1 MRDWVDTLLRA
12 ITRKTIPVGDVV
24 LRDQTDLST
33 DPLRAELF
41 SVDQLAQ
48 HAQEIAGWYSVE
60 TRKKGI
66 DRLLPRLIENET
78 VLLETY
84 ELISA
89 AVEVNRRIAP
99 AGEWLLDNFYLVEEQ
114 IRTARRHLPK
124 GYSKEL
130 PHLMKGPL
138 KGYPRVY
145 FIARELIA
153 HVDGRVDTASLSG
166 FIEAYQNVTPL
177 LIGELWAVPI
187 MLRLSLIENLR
198 RVADRIAANRR
209 DSDVASYW
217 ADRIVKTVETDPK
230 CLIQV
235 VAEMASSD
243 PPMTSAFVAELARRL
258 QGWSAALAFPLTW
271 IEQRLSEMNMTIE
284 QMVQAESQSQ
294 AADQVSIGNSINSF
308 RLLDAMDWREFV
320 ERMSVVERTLRENPA
335 DEYGDMDFA
344 TRDRYRHVVEAI
356 AKESGIAEEKVAL
369 KAMELALDNRIQHGG
384 AGRAS
389 HVGYYLIDEGRP
401 SLLSA
406 LSVPPSIGDR
416 CRAFGYAHS
425 LGLYLGGIALITGS
439 IVLLGYR
446 FTSPLFFGI
455 DLLALLLLLIPAS
468 QAGVTLINWLVTLLV
483 NPVLLPRMDF
493 SDGIPFEMR
502 TLVVIPTVLAEPG
515 DVDDLLESL
524 EVRYLA
530 NRDKNLYFAL
540 LTDLVTAKEET
551 LPGDEAMVLR
561 LGQGIEELNERYRE
575 EKAGTFFLMHRPR
588 TWNPVEGE
596 WMGYERKRGIISA
609 LNRLLRENMI
619 DEFSVIIG
627 DQSLLS
633 GVKYVITLDTDTQ
646 LPRDMARQMVG
657 TMAHPLNQPV
667 IDPMTKS
674 VCDGYSLL
682 QPRVGLLLP
691 DIGLSR
697 FVRYFGGEPGIDP
710 YTRAIS
716 DVYQDLF
723 FEGSFIGKGIYDVDI
738 FAQSAEGRFPENLIL
753 SHDLLEGCYA
763 RTGLVSDL
771 QVFEEY
777 PARYLTDIKRRHRW
791 IRGDWQI
798 APWVLSKVPGPDGVK
813 VKNSLSL
820 LSRWKIFDNLRR
832 SIVPPAMLLLLVI
845 SWAFLPQVW
854 TWLIIGVYLVPPAL
868 MYLWRVVRKSPD
880 QSLPFHLREVLSSLP
895 VQFAVPVISLAL
907 LPYEAFISLDAVL
920 RTWWRMLISHRCLLN
935 WTTYREAD
943 RSGQSDLIGSY
954 YTMWTAP
961 LVAVLSLSGLVLFRP
976 SALMS
981 AGLFVVAWIASPGLA
996 WWLSQPIP
1004 TKTTALTPDQML
1016 FLRAISRRTWRFFET
1031 FVTANE
1037 HWLPPDNYQEEPIA
1051 VIAHR
1056 TSPTDIGLSLLAD
1069 LGAYD
1074 SGYISARRLVERT
1087 GKTLQTMAGMKRFRG
1102 HFYNWYDTVTLEP
1115 LLPLYISTVDS
1126 GNLTAHLLILRQG
1139 LSDLSE
1145 APVVSNMAFEG
1156 IADTLAL
1163 LNEAVLAAV
1172 KAEAGAVSDETRA
1185 WIAEIDVACT
1195 VMPKT
1200 LHEVWQGLVVL
1211 RDLSSKVA
1219 GDLRSH
1225 SDDEIRWWAQAVEQQ
1240 VHDHLEDL
1248 KSLASWVTVELPR
1261 NTPTIAPFP
1270 EYQEIWDRILNLKES
1285 IPTLAEVTDLEE
1297 GLLGPLDTLLS
1308 RILALSPGGEGVSDE
1323 TRSWLLSLRKKIQSS
1338 SEEVGERLKLVDNLI
1353 ALCTNFSGIEYEF
1366 LYDRTSELLSIGY
1379 NATDLRR
1386 DASSY
1391 DLLASEARL
1400 ASYVAIAQG
1409 SLPQEHWFALGRL
1422 LTAGSTGEP
1431 ILLSWS
1437 GSMFEYLMPLLVMPT
1452 YENTLLDRT
1461 YHAMVARQI
1470 EYGRRRGVPWGV
1482 SESGYNITDANLN
1495 YQYRAF
1501 GVPGLGFKR
1510 GLAEDLVITPYASA
1524 MALMV
1529 DPRAACQNLEQLAL
1543 SGFVGQYGFY
1553 EAIDFTPSRV
1563 SPGQSYAVVRS
1574 YMVHH
1579 QGMTLL
1585 SLLYLRGRPMQR
1597 RFEAE
1602 PLLKATSL
1610 LLQEKVPKVA
1620 PFYPHA
1626 GEVQGIHKM
1635 LGEPESMMRVYTT
1648 PNTPRPE
1655 VQLLSNGR
1663 YHVMVNNA
1671 GAGYSRWKDLAV
1683 TRWREDPTADCAG
1696 TFCYVRDVESGV
1708 FWSTAF
1714 QPACR
1719 PTSSYQAIFQQPRAE
1734 FRRRDPDIDTH
1745 VEVIVSPED
1754 DVELR
1759 RVRITNRSWR
1769 RRTIE
1774 LTSYAEVVLAPQG
1787 ADESHPAFSNLFV
1800 QTELVRSRNGI
1811 LATRR
1816 PRSDG
1821 EHPPWLFHM
1830 MTLHGTTSVRK
1841 ISYETDRAR
1850 FIGRGRTL
1858 RDPVAMTD
1866 SSTLSDTAG
1875 SVLDPVVAIRCTIT
1889 IEPQETA
1896 VVNIFT
1902 GVSETRV
1909 GAEGLIEKY
1918 YDAYI
1923 GERVAELAWTHAQVV
1938 LRQLNATESQ
1948 ARDFASL
1955 AASVVYANPTRRAS
1969 PEVLIQNRRGQSGL
1983 WGYGISGDYPIVL
1996 VRIRDRSGLALVREM
2011 VQAHAYW
2018 RVKGLM
2024 VDLVIWNEDQSGYR
2038 QELQDEIHRQ
2048 MAGSPDIQQID
2059 RPGGIFVRRLE
2070 QMSDEDRVLMQT
2082 VARVII
2088 TDRGGSLAEQ
2098 MERGGWSDLAVPPL
2112 IPVKTWRPE
2121 RPSLL
2126 ADAEDG
2132 LRFFNGYG
2140 GFTEDGHEYRI
2151 ISGAGK
2157 ETPAPWVN
2165 VLANPIFGTVIS
2177 ESGGSYTWSENAH
2190 EFRLTPWYNDPVRD
2204 LSGEALYIRD
2214 EETGRF
2220 WSPTPLP
2227 ARGTH
2232 QYLTRH
2238 GFGYSVFE
2246 YAESGIHTKLTV
2258 FVPVDSSVK
2267 FLVLKIRNT
2276 SGRVRALSV
2285 TGYVEWVLGELRQRS
2300 LLHVTTEIDPIS
2312 GALFARN
2319 PYNNEFPDRV
2329 AFFDANELNRTVT
2342 GDRHEFLGRNG
2353 TPAAPAAMGRARLSG
2368 KVGPG
2373 LDPCAAIQVPFSL
2386 ADGQEH
2392 EIVFM
2397 LGVGHDLDAAR
2408 NLIQRYRGVGPARTE
2423 LEAVR
2428 QYWTWTLGA
2437 VHISTP
2443 DPSVDLLA
2451 NGWLMYQT
2459 LACRIWGRTG
2469 FYQSGGAFGFR
2480 DQLQDVM
2487 PILHAEPRLARKH
2500 LLLCAGHQFVEG
2512 DVQHW
2517 WHPPMDRGVRTHCSD
2532 DYLWL
2537 PLVTCRYVLGTRD
2550 TGVLN
2555 ERIPFLEGR
2564 PLKPEEESY
2573 YDLPRVSP
2581 ESGTLYEHCV
2591 RAIRWGLKFGSH
2603 GLPLIGSGDWND
2615 GMNLVGAHGQGESVW
2630 LGFFLYDV
2638 LFQFAEVARI
2648 REDTEFADLCMVNA
2662 ERLRQ
2667 NLEQNGWDGRWYR
2680 RAYFDSGEPL
2690 GSNQNQECFID
2701 SIAQSWS
2708 VLSGAGDKERVRT
2721 AMESVEEHL
2730 VRHQD
2735 RLIAL
2740 LTPPFDK
2747 STPNPG
2753 YIKGYVPGVRENGG
2767 QYTHAAIWV
2776 VMAFAALGDQRRS
2789 WDLFNL
2795 INPINH
2801 SSTPEDAKRYRVEPY
2816 VAAADVYAVE
2826 PHIGRGGW
2834 TWYTGSAGWMY
2845 RLILESLLG
2854 VRLEVDTLHFS
2865 PCIPVGW
2872 SSFTMDYRF
2881 HETVHH
2887 IVITATG
2894 TACGV
2899 RSVTVD
2905 GLLQPDRTVRLV
2917 NDHREHMVEVVLG

>member
-1 MRDWVDTLLRA
+1 MDWVNTLLRK
-12 ITRKTIPVGDVV
+12 ITLKTVPSGDKVSV
-24 LRDQTDLST
+24 AQTCLST

-41 SVDQLAQ
+41 SIDQLAQ
-48 HAQEIAGWYSVE
+48 HAQEMAGWYRVE
-60 TRKKGI
+60 TSMGT
-66 DRLLPRLIENET
+66 DRLLPRLAENET

-130 PHLMKGPL
+130 PHLVKGPL
-138 KGYPRVY
+138 EGYPRVY

-153 HVDGRVDTASLSG
+153 HVDGRVDTESLSS

-177 LIGELWAVPI
+177 LIGELWAIPI

-209 DSDVASYW
+209 DSDAASYW
-217 ADRIVKTVETDPK
+217 ADRMVKTVEVDPK
-230 CLIQV
+230 SLILV
-235 VAEMASSD
+235 VAEMATSE

-271 IEQRLSEMNMTIE
+271 IEQRLSELNLTID
-284 QMVQAESQSQ
+284 QMVQAETQAQ

-320 ERMSVVERTLRENPA
+320 ERMSFVERTLRENPA

-344 TRDRYRHVVEAI
+344 TRDRYRHVVEEI
-356 AKESGIAEEKVAL
+356 AKMSGISEEKVAL
-369 KAMELALDNRIQHGG
+369 KAMELALDNRIRYGG
-384 AGRAS
+384 AERAS
-389 HVGYYLIDEGRP
+389 HVGYYLIDDGLN
-401 SLLSA
+401 SLYSA
-406 LSVPPSIGDR
+406 LSLPYSITDR
-416 CRAFGYAHS
+416 FRIFGNAHS

-439 IVLLGYR
+439 IALFGYWLLP
-446 FTSPLFFGI
+446 SPFRWTA
-455 DLLALLLLLIPAS
+455 LLAVLLLLVPAS
-468 QAGVTLINWLVTLLV
+468 QAGVTLVNWLVTLLIE
-483 NPVLLPRMDF
+483 PVLIPKMDF
-493 SDGIPFEMR
+493 SEGIPFEMR
-502 TLVVIPTVLAEPG
+502 TLVVVPTVLAEPD

-530 NRDKNLYFAL
+530 NRDSNLYFAL
-540 LTDLVTAKEET
+540 LTDLVTAAEET
-551 LPGDEAMVLR
+551 LPGEEAMILR
-561 LGQGIEELNERYRE
+561 LGQGIEELNERYRG
-575 EKAGTFFLMHRPR
+575 EKAGTFFLMHRSR
-588 TWNPVEGE
+588 AWNPVEE
-596 WMGYERKRGIISA
+596 AWMGYERKRGIISA
-609 LNRLLRENMI
+609 LNRLLRE
-619 DEFSVIIG
+619 DLADDFSVIIG
-627 DQSLLS
+627 DRALLS

-657 TMAHPLNQPV
+657 AMAHPLNRPV
-667 IDPMTKS
+667 INPETRS
-674 VCDGYSLL
+674 VREGHSLL

-691 DIGLSR
+691 DTGLSR

-716 DVYQDLF
+716 DVYQDVF
-723 FEGSFIGKGIYDVDI
+723 SEGSFIGKGIYDVDA
-738 FAQSAEGRFPENLIL
+738 FAHSVEGRFPENLIL

-763 RTGLVSDL
+763 RTGLASDL

-777 PARYLTDIKRRHRW
+777 PTRYLTDIKRRHRW

-798 APWVLSKVPGPDGVK
+798 APWIFSRVPCSDGGRQ
-813 VKNSLSL
+813 KNPLSL

-832 SIVPPAMLLLLVI
+832 SFVSPAMLLLLIV
-845 SWAFLPQVW
+845 SWAFLPMIW
-854 TWLIIGVYLVPPAL
+854 TWLVAGIYLVPPVL
-868 MYLWRVVRKSPD
+868 MYLWRLVRKPPD
-880 QSLPFHLREVLSSLP
+880 QSLPFHLREVISSLP
-895 VQFAVPVISLAL
+895 VQFAAPLCSLAL

-920 RTWWRMLISHRCLLN
+920 RTWWRMLISHRSLLN

-943 RSGQSDLIGSY
+943 RNGQNGLIESY
-954 YTMWTAP
+954 YTMWIAP
-961 LVAVLSLSGLVLFRP
+961 VVAVLSLAGLALFRP
-976 SALMS
+976 SALLP
-981 AGLFVVAWIASPGLA
+981 AGLFVVAWVASPALA

-1004 TKTTALTPDQML
+1004 IRTTVLTPDQML

-1031 FVTANE
+1031 FVTADE
-1037 HWLPPDNYQEEPIA
+1037 HWLPPDNYQEQPIP

-1069 LGAYD
+1069 LAAYD
-1074 SGYISARRLVERT
+1074 SGYISAGRLIDRT
-1087 GKTLQTMAGMKRFRG
+1087 GKTLKTMEQMKRFRG
-1102 HFYNWYDTVTLEP
+1102 HFYNWYDTITLEP
-1115 LLPLYISTVDS
+1115 LLPQYISTVDS
-1126 GNLTAHLLILRQG
+1126 GNLAGHLLILRQG
-1139 LSDLSE
+1139 LSELSE
-1145 APVVSNMAFEG
+1145 ASVISDLAAEG

-1163 LNEAVLAAV
+1163 LEEAVTSAV
-1172 KAEAGAVSDETRA
+1172 RVEADAVSDETRSL
-1185 WIAEIDVACT
+1185 IAEIRTSLV
-1195 VMPKT
+1195 VMPET
-1200 LHEVWQGLVVL
+1200 LREAWQGLVVL
-1211 RDLSSKVA
+1211 HDLTSKVA
-1219 GDLRSH
+1219 ADLRSH
-1225 SDDEIRWWAQAVEQQ
+1225 PDEEIRWWAQAVERQ
-1240 VHDHLEDL
+1240 VHDHQEDL
-1248 KSLASWVTVELPR
+1248 EMLASWVLVDLPLDGAGLVPFSEYPEL
-1261 NTPTIAPFP
+1261 
-1270 EYQEIWDRILNLKES
+1270 QSRIQDLWGS
-1285 IPTLAEVTDLEE
+1285 VPTLGEVAALEE
-1297 GLLGPLDTLLS
+1297 HLLGPLDALLTRVLTPGS
-1308 RILALSPGGEGVSDE
+1308 GGEEVSGE
-1323 TRSWLLSLRKKIQSS
+1323 TRSWLLALREKIRSS
-1338 SEEVGERLKLVDNLI
+1338 GEAAAERLKMADGLI
-1353 ALCTNFSGIEYEF
+1353 GLCTTFSEIDYEF
-1366 LYDRTSELLSIGY
+1366 LYDRTSDLLSIGY

-1386 DASSY
+1386 DASFY

-1400 ASYVAIAQG
+1400 TSYVAIAQG
-1409 SLPQEHWFALGRL
+1409 NLPQEHWFALGRL

-1452 YENTLLDRT
+1452 YDNTLLDRT
-1461 YHAMVARQI
+1461 YHAVVARQI
-1470 EYGRRRGVPWGV
+1470 EYGRRHGVPWGT

-1529 DPRAACQNLEQLAL
+1529 DPRAACLNLQQMAA

-1553 EAIDFTPSRV
+1553 EAIDFTPSRIN
-1563 SPGQSYAVVRS
+1563 PGQSHAVVHS
-1574 YMVHH
+1574 FMVHH
-1579 QGMTLL
+1579 QGMSLL
-1585 SLLYLRGRPMQR
+1585 SLVYLRGRPMQR

-1602 PLLKATSL
+1602 PHLKATAL

-1635 LGEPESMMRVYTT
+1635 LGEPESMMRVFTT

-1663 YHVMVNNA
+1663 YHVMINNA

-1683 TRWREDPTADCAG
+1683 TRWREDPTADSAG
-1696 TFCYVRDVESGV
+1696 IFCYIRDVESGL

-1719 PTSSYQAIFQQPRAE
+1719 PSPSYQAIFQQARAE
-1734 FRRRDPDIDTH
+1734 FRRHDPDIDTY

-1754 DVELR
+1754 DVEMR

-1774 LTSYAEVVLAPQG
+1774 LTSYAEVVMAPPSS
-1787 ADESHPAFSNLFV
+1787 DESHPAFSNLFV
-1800 QTELVRSRNGI
+1800 QTELVRNRNGI

-1816 PRSDG
+1816 PRSEG

-1830 MTLHGTTSVRK
+1830 MTLSGTTPVRK

-1875 SVLDPVVAIRCTIT
+1875 SVLDPLVAIRCTIT
-1889 IEPQETA
+1889 VEPQETA

-1902 GVSETRV
+1902 GVSETRAGV
-1909 GAEGLIEKY
+1909 EGLMEKY

-1948 ARDFASL
+1948 ARDFGSL

-1969 PEVLIQNRRGQSGL
+1969 PEVLTQNRRGQSGL

-1996 VRIRDRSGLALVREM
+1996 VRVRSRSGLALVREM

-2018 RVKGLM
+2018 RVKGLT

-2038 QELQDEIHRQ
+2038 QELQDEILRQ
-2048 MAGSPDIQQID
+2048 MSSSPDIQQLD

-2070 QMSDEDRVLMQT
+2070 QMSDEDRILMQT
-2082 VARVII
+2082 VARAVISER
-2088 TDRGGSLAEQ
+2088 RGTLSEQ
-2098 MERGGWSDLAVPPL
+2098 MERGGWSDLAVPAL
-2112 IPVKTWRPE
+2112 IPVRTWRQE
-2121 RPSLL
+2121 RPSFLS
-2126 ADAEDG
+2126 DVGDG
-2132 LRFFNGYG
+2132 LRFFNGFG
-2140 GFTEDGHEYRI
+2140 GFTEDGREYRI
-2151 ISGAGK
+2151 VSGAGR

-2165 VLANPIFGTVIS
+2165 VLANPNFGTVVS
-2177 ESGGSYTWSENAH
+2177 ESGGAYTWSENAH

-2246 YAESGIHTKLTV
+2246 YAEGGIRTELTV
-2258 FVPVDSSVK
+2258 FVPVDSTVK

-2276 SGRVRALSV
+2276 SGRARMLSV

-2300 LLHVTTEIDPIS
+2300 LLHVTTEIDPVT

-2329 AFFDANELNRTVT
+2329 AFLDTNEMNRTVT
-2342 GDRHEFLGRNG
+2342 GDRHEFIGRNG
-2353 TPAAPAAMGRARLSG
+2353 TPAAPAAMGRTRLSG

-2373 LDPCAAIQVPFSL
+2373 LDPCAAMQVPFTL

-2392 EIVFM
+2392 ELVFT
-2397 LGVGHDLDAAR
+2397 LGVGRDLDAAR
-2408 NLIQRYRGVGPARTE
+2408 TLVQRYRGVGPARTE
-2423 LEAVR
+2423 LETVR

-2437 VHISTP
+2437 VHVSTP
-2443 DPSVDLLA
+2443 DPSVDLLT

-2459 LACRIWGRTG
+2459 LACRIWGRSG

-2487 PILHAEPRLARKH
+2487 AILHAEPRLARKH
-2500 LLLCAGHQFVEG
+2500 LLLSASHQFIEG

-2537 PLVTCRYVLGTRD
+2537 PLVTSRYVLGTWD
-2550 TGVLN
+2550 TGILN

-2564 PLKPEEESY
+2564 LLKPEEESY
-2573 YDLPRVSP
+2573 YDLPKVSQ

-2591 RAIRWGLKFGSH
+2591 RAIRWGLKFGPH

-2615 GMNLVGAHGQGESVW
+2615 GMNMVGVRGQGESVW

-2648 REDTEFADLCMVNA
+2648 REDTAFADLCMVNA

-2667 NLEQNGWDGRWYR
+2667 NLEQNGWDGSWYR

-2690 GSNQNQECFID
+2690 GSSQNQECFID

-2708 VLSGAGDKERVRT
+2708 VLSGAAGRERART

-2735 RLIAL
+2735 QLIAL
-2740 LTPPFDK
+2740 LTPPFDT
-2747 STPNPG
+2747 SAQNPG

-2776 VMAFAALGDQRRS
+2776 VMAFATLGDQRRS

-2801 SSTPEDAKRYRVEPY
+2801 SSTPEDAWRYRVEPY

-2826 PHIGRGGW
+2826 PHVGRGGW

-2854 VRLEVDTLHFS
+2854 VRLEVDVLHFS
-2865 PCIPVGW
+2865 PCLPVGW
-2872 SSFTMDYRF
+2872 SSFTMDYRY

-2887 IVITATG
+2887 IVVHASG
-2894 TACGV
+2894 TACGI

-2905 GLLQPDRTVRLV
+2905 GLLQLDKTVRLI
-2917 NDHREHMVEVVLG
+2917 NDHTEHMIEVVLG

>member
-1 MRDWVDTLLRA
+1 MRDWVDALLRT
-12 ITRKTIPVGDVV
+12 ITRKTVLVGDEVICG
-24 LRDQTDLST
+24 QACSST

-41 SVDQLAQ
+41 SIDQLAQ
-48 HAQEIAGWYSVE
+48 HAQEMAGWYGVE
-60 TRKKGI
+60 AEKKGI
-66 DRLLPRLIENET
+66 DRLLPRLAENEA

-130 PHLMKGPL
+130 PHLVKGPL
-138 KGYPRVY
+138 EGYPRVY

-153 HVDGRVDTASLSG
+153 HVDGRVDTESLSS
-166 FIEAYQNVTPL
+166 FIESFQNVTPL

-209 DSDVASYW
+209 DSDAASYW
-217 ADRIVKTVETDPK
+217 ADRMVRTVEADPK
-230 CLIQV
+230 SLILV
-235 VAEMASSD
+235 VAEMATSD

-271 IEQRLSEMNMTIE
+271 IEQSLSDMNMTIE
-284 QMVQAESQSQ
+284 QMVQSETQAQ
-294 AADQVSIGNSINSF
+294 AADQVSIGNSINSI

-344 TRDRYRHVVEAI
+344 TRDRYRHVVEEI
-356 AKESGIAEEKVAL
+356 AKQSGISEEKVAL
-369 KAMELALDNRIQHGG
+369 KAMELALDNRIRYGG
-384 AGRAS
+384 AERAS
-389 HVGYYLIDEGRP
+389 HVGYYLIDEGLN
-401 SLLSA
+401 SLYSGLSINN
-406 LSVPPSIGDR
+406 SITDR

-439 IVLLGYR
+439 IALLGYWLLP
-446 FTSPLFFGI
+446 SPFRWTA
-455 DLLALLLLLIPAS
+455 LLAMLLLLIPAS
-468 QAGVTLINWLVTLLV
+468 HVGVTLVNWLVTLLV
-483 NPVLLPRMDF
+483 DPVLIPKMDF
-493 SDGIPFEMR
+493 SEGIPFEMR
-502 TLVVIPTVLAEPG
+502 ALVVVPTVLAEPD

-530 NRDKNLYFAL
+530 NRDDNLYFAL
-540 LTDLVTAKEET
+540 LTDLVTAAEET
-551 LPGDEAMVLR
+551 LPGEEEMVLR
-561 LGQGIEELNERYRE
+561 LGHGIEELNERYRG
-575 EKAGTFFLMHRPR
+575 EKAGTFFLMHRSR
-588 TWNPVEGE
+588 TWNSVEGA
-596 WMGYERKRGIISA
+596 WMGYERKRGIIGA
-609 LNRLLRENMI
+609 LNRLLRE
-619 DEFSVIIG
+619 DLADDFSVIIG
-627 DQSLLS
+627 DQALLS

-657 TMAHPLNQPV
+657 TMAHPLNRPV
-667 IDPMTKS
+667 IDPETRS
-674 VCDGYSLL
+674 VREGYSLL

-691 DIGLSR
+691 DSGLSR

-710 YTRAIS
+710 YTRAVS
-716 DVYQDLF
+716 DVYQDVF
-723 FEGSFIGKGIYDVDI
+723 SEGSFIGKGIYDVDV
-738 FAQSAEGRFPENLIL
+738 FAHSVEGRFPENLIL

-763 RTGLVSDL
+763 RTGLTSDL

-777 PARYLTDIKRRHRW
+777 PTRYLTDIKRRHRW

-798 APWVLSKVPGPDGVK
+798 APWIFSRVPCSDGGRQ
-813 VKNSLSL
+813 KNPLSL

-832 SIVPPAMLLLLVI
+832 SFVSPAMLLLLIV
-845 SWAFLPQVW
+845 SWAFLPLIW
-854 TWLIIGVYLVPPAL
+854 TWLVAGIYLVPPVL
-868 MYLWRVVRKSPD
+868 MYLWRLVRKPPD

-895 VQFAVPVISLAL
+895 VQFAAPLCSLAL
-907 LPYEAFISLDAVL
+907 LPYEAFINLDAVL

-943 RSGQSDLIGSY
+943 RNGQSGLIESY
-954 YTMWTAP
+954 YTMWIAP
-961 LVAVLSLSGLVLFRP
+961 VVAVLSLAGLALFRP
-976 SALMS
+976 SALLP
-981 AGLFVVAWIASPGLA
+981 AGLFAVAWVASPALA

-1004 TKTTALTPDQML
+1004 IRTTVLTPDQML
-1016 FLRAISRRTWRFFET
+1016 FLRAISRKTWRFFET
-1031 FVTANE
+1031 FVTADE
-1037 HWLPPDNYQEEPIA
+1037 HWLPPDNYQEQPIA
-1051 VIAHR
+1051 AIAHR

-1069 LGAYD
+1069 LAAYD
-1074 SGYISARRLVERT
+1074 SGYISAGSLIERT
-1087 GKTLQTMAGMKRFRG
+1087 GKTLQTMEQMKRFRG
-1102 HFYNWYDTVTLEP
+1102 HFYNWYDTITLEP
-1115 LLPLYISTVDS
+1115 LLPLYVSTVDS
-1126 GNLTAHLLILRQG
+1126 GNLAGHLLILRQG
-1139 LSDLSE
+1139 LYELSE
-1145 APVVSNMAFEG
+1145 ASVVPDMAAEG
-1156 IADTLAL
+1156 ITDTLAL
-1163 LNEAVLAAV
+1163 LNEAVQAAV
-1172 KAEAGAVSDETRA
+1172 EVKADAVSDETRSL
-1185 WIAEIDVACT
+1185 IAEIGKTLA
-1195 VMPKT
+1195 VMPET
-1200 LHEVWQGLVVL
+1200 LREAWQGLVVL
-1211 RDLSSKVA
+1211 RDLASKVA

-1225 SDDEIRWWAQAVEQQ
+1225 PDEEVRWWAQAVERQ

-1248 KSLASWVTVELPR
+1248 EALASWVSVDRPLDGVGL
-1261 NTPTIAPFP
+1261 APFS
-1270 EYQEIWDRILNLKES
+1270 EYQEIWGRILGLWGT
-1285 IPTLAEVTDLEE
+1285 IPTLGEVAGLEE
-1297 GLLGPLDTLLS
+1297 HLLGPLDTLLT
-1308 RILALSPGGEGVSDE
+1308 RMLTPCPGGEEVSDE
-1323 TRSWLLSLRKKIQSS
+1323 VRSWLLSLREKIRSS
-1338 SEEVGERLKLVDNLI
+1338 SEEAAERLKITDGLI
-1353 ALCTNFSGIEYEF
+1353 ALCTNFSELDYEF
-1366 LYDRTSELLSIGY
+1366 LYDRISDLLSIGY

-1386 DASSY
+1386 DASFY

-1400 ASYVAIAQG
+1400 TSYVAIAQG

-1452 YENTLLDRT
+1452 YDNTLLDRT
-1461 YHAMVARQI
+1461 YHAVVARQI
-1470 EYGRRRGVPWGV
+1470 EYGRRHGVPWGT

-1529 DPRAACQNLEQLAL
+1529 DPRAACLNLQQMAA

-1563 SPGQSYAVVRS
+1563 NPGQSHAVVRS

-1579 QGMTLL
+1579 QGMSLL
-1585 SLLYLRGRPMQR
+1585 SLVYLRGRPMQR

-1602 PLLKATSL
+1602 PHLKATAL

-1635 LGEPESMMRVYTT
+1635 LDEPESMMRVFTT

-1683 TRWREDPTADCAG
+1683 TRWREDPTADGAG
-1696 TFCYVRDVESGV
+1696 TFCYIRDVESGL

-1719 PTSSYQAIFQQPRAE
+1719 PSPSYQAIFQQARAE

-1754 DVELR
+1754 DVEMR
-1759 RVRITNRSWR
+1759 RIRITNRSWR

-1800 QTELVRSRNGI
+1800 QTELIRNRNGI

-1816 PRSDG
+1816 PRSEG

-1830 MTLHGTTSVRK
+1830 MTLQSTPVRK

-1858 RDPVAMTD
+1858 RNPVAMTD

-1902 GVSETRV
+1902 GVSETRA

-1918 YDAYI
+1918 YDTYI

-1948 ARDFASL
+1948 ARDFGSL
-1955 AASVVYANPTRRAS
+1955 AASVVYVNPTRRAS
-1969 PEVLIQNRRGQSGL
+1969 PEVLMQNRRGQSGL

-1996 VRIRDRSGLALVREM
+1996 VRVHSRSGFALVREM

-2018 RVKGLM
+2018 RVKGLT

-2038 QELQDEIHRQ
+2038 QELQDEIIRQ
-2048 MAGSPDIQQID
+2048 MSGSPDIQQLD

-2082 VARVII
+2082 VARAVISER
-2088 TDRGGSLAEQ
+2088 RGTLAEQ

-2112 IPVKTWRPE
+2112 IPSKPWRQE
-2121 RPSLL
+2121 QTFLL
-2126 ADAEDG
+2126 SGVGEG

-2140 GFTEDGHEYRI
+2140 GFTEDGREYRI
-2151 ISGAGK
+2151 ISGAGT

-2165 VLANPIFGTVIS
+2165 VLANPVFGTVIS

-2246 YAESGIHTKLTV
+2246 YAEGGIRTELTV

-2267 FLVLKIRNT
+2267 FLMLKIRNT
-2276 SGRVRALSV
+2276 SGRARTLSV

-2300 LLHVTTEIDPIS
+2300 LLHVTTEIDPIT

-2319 PYNNEFPDRV
+2319 PFNNEFPNRV
-2329 AFFDANELNRTVT
+2329 AFLDTNEMNRTVT
-2342 GDRHEFLGRNG
+2342 GDRHEFIGRNG
-2353 TPAAPAAMGRARLSG
+2353 TPAAPAAMGRTRLSG

-2373 LDPCAAIQVPFSL
+2373 LDPCAAIQVPFIL
-2386 ADGQEH
+2386 ADGQER
-2392 EIVFM
+2392 EIVFT
-2397 LGVGHDLDAAR
+2397 LGVGRSLDAAR
-2408 NLIQRYRGVGPARTE
+2408 NLVQRYRGVGPARTE
-2423 LEAVR
+2423 LEAIR
-2428 QYWTWTLGA
+2428 QYWNWTLGA

-2459 LACRIWGRTG
+2459 LASRIWGRTG

-2487 PILHAEPRLARKH
+2487 AILHTEPHLARRH
-2500 LLLCAGHQFVEG
+2500 LLLSAGHQFTEG

-2550 TGVLN
+2550 TGILN
-2555 ERIPFLEGR
+2555 ERVPFLEGR
-2564 PLKPEEESY
+2564 LVKPEEESY
-2573 YDLPRVSP
+2573 YDLPMVSE

-2615 GMNLVGAHGQGESVW
+2615 GMNMVGAHGQGESVW

-2648 REDTEFADLCMVNA
+2648 REDAAFADLCMVNA

-2667 NLEQNGWDGRWYR
+2667 NLEQNGWDGSWYR

-2690 GSNQNQECFID
+2690 GSSQNQECFID
-2701 SIAQSWS
+2701 SVAQSWS
-2708 VLSGAGDKERVRT
+2708 VISGAAGRERART
-2721 AMESVEEHL
+2721 AMEAVEEHL

-2735 RLIAL
+2735 GLIAL

-2747 STPNPG
+2747 SAQNPG

-2801 SSTPEDAKRYRVEPY
+2801 SSTPEDARRYRVEPY

-2865 PCIPVGW
+2865 PCLPVDW
-2872 SSFTMDYRF
+2872 SSFTMDYRY

-2887 IVITATG
+2887 IVVNATG

-2905 GLLQPDRTVRLV
+2905 GLLQSDQTVHLV
-2917 NDHREHMVEVVLG
+2917 NDHKEHLVEVVLG